1 MLLTM
6 ALETVYAQLTLQ
18 SQEGHVCVL
27 TKETPQPNAVHQGR
41 IGLEVPV

>member
-18 SQEGHVCVL
+18 NQEGHVCVL
-27 TKETPQPNAVHQGR
+27 TKETPQLNAVHQGR
-41 IGLEVPV
+41 IGPGVAV